1 MSDNTISLAITPLR
15 DALLEGHSNA
25 CLALVR
31 VRAPA
36 APALQARRKALNLA
50 LVIDRSGSMS
60 GRPLEEAK
68 RCVGMIIDRLSP
80 RDRASIV
87 TYDSTVDTIVPAQ
100 NVTDTAVFHRA
111 LAQVGSGGMT
121 ALFGGWLAGAEQAAL
136 GANDDYISRVMLLS
150 DGCANEGPDSLE
162 DIAPHV
168 RTMAASGVSTSTCGL
183 GNGFNEDLMMGMAK
197 AGQGQ
202 GYYGDTAEDLLDPFT
217 TEFELMRALCA
228 RKLRLSLH
236 TPAGVK
242 ANVLNDYAHENDGR
256 WVMPD
261 LAFGAEGWALV
272 SIAVPARLC
281 GPGVTLEQ
289 LLRVSVSLDE
299 CQTDRTLVLEQAISL
314 PTLPAGAFSA
324 LAEDARVKARAQEL
338 RAAELQL
345 EAGTA
350 ARRGRW
356 DQVDQILRQAE
367 QEAGENPWVA
377 EGLKALRVHAEARR
391 TEEFAKETV
400 YKSRAMSSRLT
411 SSEAVEPCFSLK
423 DEAEMP
429 SYLRRKLEQGKRMP
443 PPAGRT

>member
-1 MSDNTISLAITPLR
+1 MSDTISLDVTPLR
-15 DALLEGHSNA
+15 DALLEGHNNA

-31 VRAPA
+31 VKAPA
-36 APALQARRKALNLA
+36 APALQTRRKALNLA

-68 RCVGMIIDRLSP
+68 RCVGMIIDRLGP
-80 RDRASIV
+80 QDRAAVV
-87 TYDSTVDTIVPAQ
+87 TYDSEVETIVPAQ
-100 NVTDTAVFHRA
+100 RVTDPAVFHRA
-111 LAQVGSGGMT
+111 IAQVQSRGMT

-136 GANDDYISRVMLLS
+136 GVNEDAISRVMLLS
-150 DGCANEGPDSLE
+150 DGCANEGPDAIE
-162 DIAPHV
+162 DIGPHV
-168 RTMAASGVSTSTCGL
+168 ATMAASGVSTSTCGL

-217 TEFELMRALCA
+217 TEFELLRALCA
-228 RKLRLSLH
+228 RKLRLSLQ
-236 TPAGVK
+236 TPEGVK
-242 ANVLNDYAHENDGR
+242 AKVLNEYTQEGDGR
-256 WVMPD
+256 WAMPD

-272 SIAVPARLC
+272 SLTVPARLC
-281 GPGVTLEQ
+281 TPGATIDQ
-289 LLRVSVSLDE
+289 LLRVTVSLDD
-299 CQTDRTLVLEQAISL
+299 CQTDRVRVLDHTLSL

-345 EAGTA
+345 EARTA

-356 DQVDQILRQAE
+356 DQVDQILRKAE
-367 QEAGENPWVA
+367 QEAGDNPWVA

-411 SSEAVEPCFSLK
+411 SSDDVEPRFSLK
-423 DEAEMP
+423 NEAEMP
-429 SYLRRKLEQGKRMP
+429 SYLRRKVEQGKRMP
-443 PPAGRT
+443 PAPDQR

>member
-1 MSDNTISLAITPLR
+1 MSDTISLDVTPLR
-15 DALLEGHSNA
+15 DALLEGHNNA

-31 VRAPA
+31 VKAPA
-36 APALQARRKALNLA
+36 APALQTRRKALNLA

-68 RCVGMIIDRLSP
+68 RCVGMIIDRLGP
-80 RDRASIV
+80 QDRAAVV
-87 TYDSTVDTIVPAQ
+87 TYDSEVETVVPAQ
-100 NVTDTAVFHRA
+100 RVTDPAVFHRA
-111 LAQVGSGGMT
+111 LAQVQSRGMT

-136 GANDDYISRVMLLS
+136 GVNEDAISRVMLLS
-150 DGCANEGPDSLE
+150 DGCANEGPNAIE
-162 DIAPHV
+162 DIGPHV
-168 RTMAASGVSTSTCGL
+168 ATMAASGVSTSTCGL

-228 RKLRLSLH
+228 RKLRLSLQ
-236 TPAGVK
+236 TPEGVK
-242 ANVLNDYAHENDGR
+242 AKVLNEYTQEGDGR
-256 WVMPD
+256 WAMPD

-272 SIAVPARLC
+272 SLTVPARLC
-281 GPGVTLEQ
+281 TPGATIDQ
-289 LLRVSVSLDE
+289 LLQVTVSLDD
-299 CQTDRTLVLEQAISL
+299 CQSNRTRVLDHTLSL

-345 EAGTA
+345 EARTA

-356 DQVDQILRQAE
+356 DQVDQILRKAE

-411 SSEAVEPCFSLK
+411 SSDDVEPRFSLK
-423 DEAEMP
+423 NEAEMP
-429 SYLRRKLEQGKRMP
+429 SYLRRKVEQGKRMP
-443 PPAGRT
+443 PAPDQR

>member
-1 MSDNTISLAITPLR
+1 MSDTISLDVTPLR
-15 DALLEGHSNA
+15 DALLEGHNNA

-31 VRAPA
+31 VKAPA
-36 APALQARRKALNLA
+36 APALQTRRKALNLA

-68 RCVGMIIDRLSP
+68 RCVGMIIDRLGP
-80 RDRASIV
+80 QDRAAVV
-87 TYDSTVDTIVPAQ
+87 TYDSEVETIVPAQ
-100 NVTDTAVFHRA
+100 RVTDPAVFHRA
-111 LAQVGSGGMT
+111 IAQVQSRGMT

-136 GANDDYISRVMLLS
+136 GVNEDAISRVMLLS
-150 DGCANEGPDSLE
+150 DGCANEGPNAIE
-162 DIAPHV
+162 DIGPHV
-168 RTMAASGVSTSTCGL
+168 ATMAASGVSTSTCGL

-228 RKLRLSLH
+228 RKLRLSLQ

-242 ANVLNDYAHENDGR
+242 SKVLNEYTQEGDGR
-256 WVMPD
+256 WAMPD

-272 SIAVPARLC
+272 SLTVPARLC
-281 GPGVTLEQ
+281 TPGATIDQ
-289 LLRVSVSLDE
+289 LLRVTVSLDD
-299 CQTDRTLVLEQAISL
+299 CQADRALVLDHTLSL

-345 EAGTA
+345 EARTA
-350 ARRGRW
+350 ARRGCW
-356 DQVDQILRQAE
+356 DQVDQILRKAE

-411 SSEAVEPCFSLK
+411 SADEDASEYAAAMET
-423 DEAEMP
+423 AIP
-429 SYLRRKLEQGKRMP
+429 SFLRRKVEQGKRMP
-443 PPAGRT
+443 PAPDQR

>member
-1 MSDNTISLAITPLR
+1 MSDTISLDVTPLR
-15 DALLEGHSNA
+15 DALLEGHNNA

-31 VRAPA
+31 VKAPA
-36 APALQARRKALNLA
+36 APALQTRRKALNLA

-68 RCVGMIIDRLSP
+68 RCVGMIIDRLGP
-80 RDRASIV
+80 QDRAAV
-87 TYDSTVDTIVPAQ
+87 VVYDSVVDTIVPAQ
-100 NVTDTAVFHRA
+100 RVTDPAVFHRA
-111 LAQVGSGGMT
+111 LAQVDSRGMT

-136 GANDDYISRVMLLS
+136 GVNEDAISRVMLLS
-150 DGCANEGPDSLE
+150 DGCANEGPDAIE
-162 DIAPHV
+162 DIGPHV
-168 RTMAASGVSTSTCGL
+168 ATMAASGVSTSTCGL

-228 RKLRLSLH
+228 RKLRLSLQ
-236 TPAGVK
+236 TPEGVK
-242 ANVLNDYAHENDGR
+242 AKVLNEYTQEGDGR
-256 WVMPD
+256 WAMPD

-272 SIAVPARLC
+272 SVTVPARLC
-281 GPGVTLEQ
+281 TPGATIDQ
-289 LLRVSVSLDE
+289 LLRVTVSLDD
-299 CQTDRTLVLEQAISL
+299 CQTDRALVLDHTVSL

-345 EAGTA
+345 EARTA

-367 QEAGENPWVA
+367 QEAGDNPWVA

-391 TEEFAKETV
+391 TEEFAKEST
-400 YKSRAMSSRLT
+400 YKARAMSSRLT
-411 SSEAVEPCFSLK
+411 SFNEDGSEYAAAVET
-423 DEAEMP
+423 AVP
-429 SYLRRKLEQGKRMP
+429 SFLRRKVEQGKRMP
-443 PPAGRT
+443 PAPDQS